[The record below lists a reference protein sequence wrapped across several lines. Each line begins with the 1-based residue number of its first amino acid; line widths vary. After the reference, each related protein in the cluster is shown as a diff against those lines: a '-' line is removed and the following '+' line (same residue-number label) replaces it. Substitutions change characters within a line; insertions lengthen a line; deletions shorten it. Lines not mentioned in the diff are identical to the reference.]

1 MPAPEERPEPSR
13 LGTIAGAGRTLLAG
27 LPSLTPTLLIVGL
40 LACVLVPLPTA
51 LVDVLLS
58 LSLAGGVLLLVLAL
72 RVGRTSDVLGFP
84 SMLLLATLY
93 RLALNVSTT
102 RLILSQAD
110 AGRVVDA
117 FASFVVR
124 GDLVVGAVMFLII
137 TAVQYL
143 VIARGAERVAEVSAR
158 FALDA
163 LPGHQRAIDQDLRS
177 GAISAAEAARRRA
190 RLTERSSFYGAMDG
204 AIRFVKG
211 DAIAGLAITGINLA
225 GGLAIGVGREG
236 LGWAET
242 LDLYGRLTIGD
253 GLLAQIPALLVS
265 LAAGLLVSRVDAE
278 EGDGNRPVLEGI
290 DAPML
295 LVPATLLFL
304 MAAVPGMPGLAFAT
318 VGLGFVT
325 GALLMASRQPSVAPA
340 PARRLV
346 LLLPPALADED
357 RGRRRMLERLRERC
371 EDGLGLPVPT
381 VRVQGEP
388 SLAPARYELRLGP
401 RLLARGTVDP
411 SGDEDALILQAY
423 RGIMGAG
430 PALVDLEHVDAEVER
445 VRTRR
450 PAVVREALEVAG
462 PRDLLATLRGFA
474 RERVPAPP
482 LEAILDALAEGERY
496 RQPERRQHW
505 PEDLRR
511 ELAPLWLPGVLEA
524 AEQLGR
530 TRWIRPTPDFEEAL
544 LERLD
549 LSDGQAQLRLRPAER
564 ERWLAALLE
573 EPRPE
578 SDDQD
583 EEERPPAS
591 GPMLVLATPR
601 GRRAVAAL
609 LHAHTPHTP
618 VLSTAELEELGVDAP
633 ASGDVRWVDVVD

>member
-1 MPAPEERPEPSR
+1 MPAPEQRQGPSR
-13 LGTIAGAGRTLLAG
+13 LDAVTGAGRTLLRG

-124 GDLVVGAVMFLII
+124 GDLIVGAVMFLII

-177 GAISAAEAARRRA
+177 GAISATEAARRRA

-225 GGLAIGVGREG
+225 GGLAIGVGRQG
-236 LGWAET
+236 LGWTET

-278 EGDGNRPVLEGI
+278 DEEGGGRKVLEGI

-295 LVPATLLFL
+295 LVPAALLFL

-325 GALLMASRQPSVAPA
+325 GALLMASRQPGSSTEHE
-340 PARRLV
+340 RRLV
-346 LLLPPALADED
+346 LMLPPELAEED
-357 RGRRRMLERLRERC
+357 RGRRRLLERLRERC
-371 EDGLGLPVPT
+371 EDGLGLPVPRL
-381 VRVQGEP
+381 RVQAEP
-388 SLAPARYELRLGP
+388 SLAPDRYELRLGP
-401 RLLARGTVDP
+401 RLLARGEVDAM
-411 SGDEDALILQAY
+411 SEGDALILQAY

-450 PAVVREALEVAG
+450 PAVVREALEVAR
-462 PRDLLATLRGFA
+462 PRDLLAIIRAFA

-482 LEAILDALAEGERY
+482 MEALLDALAEGERY
-496 RQPERRQHW
+496 RDAGRRGQW

-511 ELAPLWLPGVLEA
+511 ELSPLWLPGLLEA
-524 AEQLGR
+524 AEQLGPV
-530 TRWIRPTPDFEEAL
+530 RWVRPTPDFEEVL

-549 LSDGQAQLRLRPAER
+549 VTDGRAELRLRPEDLRRWR
-564 ERWLAALLE
+564 EALLT
-573 EPRPE
+573 
-578 SDDQD
+578 
-583 EEERPPAS
+583 PPAPEQTQEAPAAGA
-591 GPMLVLATPR
+591 GPTLVLATAR

-609 LHAHTPHTP
+609 LHGHTPHIP
-618 VLSTAELEELGVDAP
+618 VLATAELEMMGVESPPRDQ
-633 ASGDVRWVDVVD
+633 VRWVDVVE